1 MNLLIHENLSKEL
14 IKPRR
19 QLQNMTV
26 KLHHVSYNIAPNSLE
41 SVLELLKKLGCS
53 LTHREKNARW
63 CMIQQTPNPINIQII
78 ETKDQPIPIEK
89 KTNTHIAF
97 LSDTPKEDIKK
108 IKQWSK
114 ENNINFR
121 QGGWS
126 DKELWF
132 DLPNVFINF
141 VIEIMHTSI
150 AE

>member
-1 MNLLIHENLSKEL
+1 MK
-14 IKPRR
+14 
-19 QLQNMTV
+19 V

-41 SVLELLKKLGCS
+41 LVLELMEKLGCT
-53 LTHREKNARW
+53 LAYREKNARW
-63 CMIQQTPNPINIQII
+63 CMIQQKPNPINIQII

-97 LSDTPKEDIKK
+97 LSDTPKEDIEE

-114 ENNINFR
+114 HNNIKFR
-121 QGGWS
+121 QGSWS

-132 DLPNVFINF
+132 DLPDVFISF

-150 AE
+150 VE